1 MANSDAA
8 LTWTDRDAVTG
19 KFARK
24 VLDYGDCLMRI
35 ARQAR
40 EGGLDKS
47 DWDELAAMLDTDK
60 FRRTGHD
67 MGVMD
72 WDIYR
77 NLLTMWATSSDFRA
91 EFHRISQAGNHVYM
105 ELTEYNHP
113 RGGSETIVRTCTA
126 YEFDEADRLV
136 HLGVYLQGE

>member
-1 MANSDAA
+1 MANPNSG

-24 VLDYGDCLMRI
+24 VLDYGDCLMGI
-35 ARQAR
+35 ARHVR
-40 EGGLDKS
+40 ETGGGKS
-47 DWDELAAMLDTDK
+47 SWDELAAMLDTGK

-77 NLLTMWATSSDFRA
+77 NLLTMWATASDFRT
-91 EFHRISQAGNHVYM
+91 EFHRISEAGHHVYM

-113 RGGSETIVRTCTA
+113 RGGSETVVRTCTV
-126 YEFDEADRLV
+126 YEFDDADKLV

>member
-1 MANSDAA
+1 MADTDGA

-19 KFARK
+19 KYARK

-35 ARQAR
+35 ARQAAQP
-40 EGGLDKS
+40 GFDKS
-47 DWDELAAMLDTDK
+47 SWDELGAMLDVEK

-77 NLLTMWATSSDFRA
+77 NLLMMWATSSDFRT
-91 EFHRISQAGNHVYM
+91 EFHRISEAGCHVYM
-105 ELTEYNHP
+105 ELSEYNHP
-113 RGGSETIVRTCTA
+113 RGGSETAVRTCTV
-126 YEFDEADRLV
+126 YEFDDAGKLI